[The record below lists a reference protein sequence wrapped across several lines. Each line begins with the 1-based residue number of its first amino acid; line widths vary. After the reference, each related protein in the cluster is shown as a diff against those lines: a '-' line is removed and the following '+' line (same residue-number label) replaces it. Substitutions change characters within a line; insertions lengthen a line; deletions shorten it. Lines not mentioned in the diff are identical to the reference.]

1 MINAIIIDDEPDAVY
16 TLTTML
22 HDFCEGV
29 QVVASSN
36 NPEES
41 VALIQTHTPDLV
53 FLDIQMPRMD
63 GFSLLDK
70 IGDQHFILVFVTA
83 YENFALKAIKY
94 SALDYILKPINPQEL
109 QQTIKKI
116 QTSQPQTKVAW
127 QALQQTLK
135 EEKLAKIVVHTER
148 ETHVINISELI
159 RCEAD
164 SNYTKFYLTDQA
176 YILASKPLKHYE
188 EMIAGQ
194 GFIRTHRSHLVNLNF
209 VKKLIN
215 IGVKKHKL
223 ELITGEQIPI
233 SLKRYSQVR
242 SVLIKP

>member
-135 EEKLAKIVVHTER
+135 EEKL
-148 ETHVINISELI
+148 
-159 RCEAD
+159 
-164 SNYTKFYLTDQA
+164 
-176 YILASKPLKHYE
+176 
-188 EMIAGQ
+188 M
-194 GFIRTHRSHLVNLNF
+194 
-209 VKKLIN
+209 KKKN
-215 IGVKKHKL
+215 
-223 ELITGEQIPI
+223 
-233 SLKRYSQVR
+233 
-242 SVLIKP
+242 